1 MIHVTTEIKTQIQN
15 PEMNFYY
22 VNIVLLW
29 IKFNLEHWTR
39 GCSVWS
45 LNEYDLLEGHF
56 IG

>member
-1 MIHVTTEIKTQIQN
+1 MTTEMKTQIQK

-22 VNIVLLW
+22 MNIVLLW

-39 GCSVWS
+39 GSSVWS